1 MSLVEIAAVEPGFL
15 SPTWQ
20 TGFTSTLASQPDPQ
34 GFAPAPQSGFAD
46 LLVSGLQAVDQQ
58 VSAANT
64 AVADFALGADLPPH
78 QVVMA
83 LEQARMSLQFAL
95 QVRSRLVEGYQ
106 ELMRMQL

>member
-1 MSLVEIAAVEPGFL
+1 M
-15 SPTWQ
+15 
-20 TGFTSTLASQPDPQ
+20 ASQLAHGVTAPTRE
-34 GFAPAPQSGFAD
+34 GFGE
-46 LLVSGLQAVDQQ
+46 LLVQGLQSVDTQ
-58 VSAANT
+58 VSTANA

-83 LEQARMSLQFAL
+83 LEEARMSLQFAL

>member
-1 MSLVEIAAVEPGFL
+1 MSITEIAAHEPGFL
-15 SPTWQ
+15 APTWQ
-20 TGFTSTLASQPDPQ
+20 TGLTASPVSPGTQPGFGALLAD
-34 GFAPAPQSGFAD
+34 
-46 LLVSGLQAVDQQ
+46 GLQSVDTQL
-58 VSAANT
+58 STANA